1 MKIWTPN
8 SRIFKKYTME
18 EILTPFYISSRMNSS
33 HEAPHDESP
42 YAVYKIMFYKP
53 IFLYGLYFMI
63 LYTAPI

>member
-42 YAVYKIMFYKP
+42 YAV
-53 IFLYGLYFMI
+53 
-63 LYTAPI
+63 